1 MQFKINQYELHILV
15 TDSYSFSKKM
25 RIPKLFFLLTGC
37 ICLFSTFIYSQES
50 VIEVVNYD
58 FIKRTNAQNIQ
69 LLDVRTETEYQQGHI
84 SGAVNVDILKAG
96 KLEAYAQK
104 LDPSKPVYL
113 YCHSGGRSHNAA
125 LKLKAMGF
133 NKIYDYSGGFSD
145 WSQHKD

>member
-25 RIPKLFFLLTGC
+25 RNPKLFFLLTGC
-37 ICLFSTFIYSQES
+37 ICLFPTFNYSQET

-58 FIKRTNAQNIQ
+58 FIKHANVHNIQ
-69 LLDVRTETEYQQGHI
+69 FLDVRTETEYQQGHI
-84 SGAVNVDILKAG
+84 SGAVNVNVLKAG

-125 LKLKAMGF
+125 LKLKEMGF

-145 WSQHKD
+145 WSLRKD